1 MEKFIKENRAAFDTE
16 TPTDAVWARIEGQLA
31 EKKAPVMIELK
42 WVYRIAASVAIIL
55 SVGVL
60 AGYYIGTATTT
71 SQMAQQMVDVERY
84 YQNKMDDKMAELASY
99 QATDVVASEINDLE
113 SRYAS
118 LASEDVYVE
127 ERHMQAVIE
136 NFEARLAIM
145 EKVLLRMKQYS
156 NKGKKGK
163 NENVQLEI

>member
-16 TPTDAVWARIEGQLA
+16 TPSNAVWTRIEGQLS

-42 WVYRIAASVAIIL
+42 WVYRIAASVAIVL

-60 AGYYIGTATTT
+60 AGFYIGTAHT
-71 SQMAQQMVDVERY
+71 SSQFAQQVVDVERY
-84 YQNKMDDKMAELASY
+84 YQGKLEEKMTELASY
-99 QATDVVASEINDLE
+99 QASDIVSGEIQDLE
-113 SRYAS
+113 ARYAS
-118 LASEDVYVE
+118 LVNEDVYVE
-127 ERHMQAVIE
+127 ERHMNAVIE

-163 NENVQLEI
+163 NENAELEI